1 MLFFYENFYLGMH
14 RKSLEAADKLKDYD
28 HITDGED
35 NDHNDD
41 DHDHIGRRGD
51 NDNGQIIDNDG
62 NSSFG
67 TSRPNTPRSISPHTN
82 TNVNGQ
88 ISSRLNFCD
97 VKLSSSPP
105 PQQPPSPSSS
115 SSSSSMIEVVGKS
128 SSSSIQCNNK
138 RNKNTITKS
147 KKKQRKENNDQRH
160 HRSQKQ
166 QQQQNDQHHRNKWN
180 VNSIG
185 NHHHHQQNVDS
196 QQQQQQQIPTS
207 SQLNFIDLYA
217 KCRAESMSGHTIRS
231 VNESM
236 MISLS
241 SGRNDHQNIHHHFNS
256 ITRTNLRNNH
266 HQITD
271 TINNQDNNNTVCNN
285 LGASSLS

>member
-1 MLFFYENFYLGMH
+1 MEKHYCAHYIYLFDIRITSFVWFQNRRAKW
-14 RKSLEAADKLKDYD
+14 RKTEKCWGKSTIMAEYGLYGAMVRHSLPLPESILK
-28 HITDGED
+28 
-35 NDHNDD
+35 
-41 DHDHIGRRGD
+41 
-51 NDNGQIIDNDG
+51 
-62 NSSFG
+62 
-67 TSRPNTPRSISPHTN
+67 
-82 TNVNGQ
+82 
-88 ISSRLNFCD
+88 SSRDSDESNSCAPWL
-97 VKLSSSPP
+97 LGIYHP
-105 PQQPPSPSSS
+105 
-115 SSSSSMIEVVGKS
+115 
-128 SSSSIQCNNK
+128 CNNK

-271 TINNQDNNNTVCNN
+271 TINNQDNNNTELQFYYNN
-285 LGASSLS
+285 ILSIYDYYLSQN